1 MRTGSELI
9 DGTQII
15 PMGCGTKRRDMSKKH
30 KNNSD
35 LFNSEHRILVQ
46 GVIDY
51 AIFMLD
57 PAGTIMNWNA
67 GAERI
72 KGYHPDEIVG
82 QNFSRFYTDSDRA
95 AGRPA
100 RALRI
105 ASSTGRYDEE
115 GWRVRKD
122 GSFFWASVV
131 IDAIRDDFGNLI
143 GYAKVT
149 RDITERREAQQ
160 KLERVQRQLAESQKM
175 DALSQLTGGVAHDF
189 NNLLMIVSGNIQTLK
204 KTVEDD
210 PKALRAVH
218 AIETATK
225 RGATLTRQLLTFSR
239 RKSVNPLPTDIS
251 EHIRS
256 IAEVLQSGLGNAV
269 TLHIDTPDGLWPVT
283 IDATEFE
290 TALLNLVINARDAMS
305 DGGRV
310 IVAARNITKTDEAE
324 GRYVAI
330 SVEDTGDGVP
340 KDILAKVFDP
350 FFTTK
355 PVGKGTG
362 LGLSQV
368 HGFAHQAG
376 GHVGIE
382 SELGR
387 GTTVT
392 LYLPPTE
399 TLRADDNGSRRRSAR
414 GGTVLLVEDNPDVA
428 EASAGLLEQLGYRV
442 RISNNA
448 EAALLEIEGNGIDLV
463 FTDIVMPGKMD
474 GLGLAKVLRATYPH
488 LPVLL
493 ATGYSEAL
501 AGRHLDFHVLR
512 KPYAI
517 HELSQALAKLSLA
530 VPQ

>member
-1 MRTGSELI
+1 M
-9 DGTQII
+9 
-15 PMGCGTKRRDMSKKH
+15 PKNH
-30 KNNSD
+30 KNNKN
-35 LFNSEHRILVQ
+35 LFDSEHRILVQ

-57 PAGTIMNWNA
+57 PTGTIINWNP

-72 KGYHPDEIVG
+72 KGYRPDEIIG
-82 QNFSRFYTDSDRA
+82 QNFSRFYTDSDRT
-95 AGRPA
+95 AGRPT
-100 RALRI
+100 RALKI

-143 GYAKVT
+143 GFAKVT

-160 KLERVQRQLAESQKM
+160 NLERVQRQLAESQKM
-175 DALSQLTGGVAHDF
+175 DALGQLTGGVAHDF

-204 KTVEDD
+204 KIVANE

-225 RGATLTRQLLTFSR
+225 RGATLTKQLLTFSR
-239 RKSVNPLPTDIS
+239 RQSVNPLPTNVS
-251 EHIRS
+251 ERVRS
-256 IAEVLQSGLGNAV
+256 IAEVLQSGLGNAI
-269 TLHIDTPDGLWPVT
+269 TLHIDTPDDLWPVT

-290 TALLNLVINARDAMS
+290 TALLNVIINARDAMN
-305 DGGRV
+305 DGGQV
-310 IVAARNITKTDEAE
+310 VVKARNITKTDEAE

-330 SVEDTGDGVP
+330 SVEDTGDGIP
-340 KDILAKVFDP
+340 NDILAKVFDP

-355 PVGKGTG
+355 PAGKGTG

-376 GHVGIE
+376 GHIGIE
-382 SELGR
+382 SELAH

-399 TLRADDNGSRRRSAR
+399 TLCAEDNGSSRSSR
-414 GGTVLLVEDNPDVA
+414 KGGTVLLVEDNPDVA

-442 RISNNA
+442 RISSNA
-448 EAALLEIEGNGIDLV
+448 EAALLEIESNGVDLV

-474 GLGLAKVLRATYPH
+474 GLGLAKVLRATHPH

-493 ATGYSEAL
+493 ATGYSEDL
-501 AGRHLDFHVLR
+501 AGRQVDFHVLR

-517 HELSQALAKLSLA
+517 HELSQALAKLS
-530 VPQ
+530 P